1 MQLLDRLD
9 KRTKMALL
17 DKIPELIHQDYYHP
31 AVFELNGKRWWS
43 TCIGCV
49 EPKCMKYFE
58 KEFLCNDID
67 SFPAEPNDSV
77 CPTDAIA
84 WDDES
89 VRPLID
95 YNKCIE
101 CGICAVRCPVGAL
114 YFDEKYDAV
123 IISEK
128 ETLARLTITPD
139 RIQAQ
144 DKSLKEI
151 SKIEWK
157 HHFREEDDI
166 DMDNIYTAV
175 SGFDGRSSACNI
187 LIRNLLIA
195 LGYNC
200 ATSRAGDVYTRMDA
214 VYSNEYSKGAV
225 EIEFGKDTLEASR
238 GILDDIATLQTHY
251 GLNKKDNTALVV
263 CLSFPNKRQGYF
275 QVVKDIKNVLD

>member
-114 YFDEKYDAV
+114 YFD
-123 IISEK
+123 
-128 ETLARLTITPD
+128 
-139 RIQAQ
+139 
-144 DKSLKEI
+144 
-151 SKIEWK
+151 
-157 HHFREEDDI
+157 
-166 DMDNIYTAV
+166 
-175 SGFDGRSSACNI
+175 
-187 LIRNLLIA
+187 
-195 LGYNC
+195 
-200 ATSRAGDVYTRMDA
+200 
-214 VYSNEYSKGAV
+214 
-225 EIEFGKDTLEASR
+225 
-238 GILDDIATLQTHY
+238 
-251 GLNKKDNTALVV
+251 
-263 CLSFPNKRQGYF
+263 
-275 QVVKDIKNVLD
+275 